1 MLVNRG
7 NTVLWNVDTQFDFI
21 DPEGKLY
28 VEGSEKLKPTL
39 SNITEFGE
47 SNKIRVVNTM
57 DWHYEDSEE
66 LSDEP
71 DFAETFPPHCMA
83 DSKGVEFIKE
93 TEPDQPYI
101 IDWSINLGLKYLPPV
116 RNLII
121 RKDKFDVFEGNP
133 NTNRIVDI
141 LKKGGTEMVIVYGV
155 TADIC
160 VSFAVNGL
168 LERGLRVVL
177 VKDAIN
183 PLNEKTFEN
192 LLEVWEKNNN
202 FHYLEFEE
210 LSIT

>member
-21 DPEGKLY
+21 DPDGKLY
-28 VEGSEKLKPTL
+28 VEGAEEIKPTL
-39 SNITEFGE
+39 TTITEFGE

-66 LSDEP
+66 LSDDP

-93 TEPDQPYI
+93 TDPEEPYI

-121 RKDKFDVFEGNP
+121 RKDKFDVFDGNP

-141 LKKGGTEMVIVYGV
+141 LKRGGTEVAIVYGV

-160 VSFAVNGL
+160 VSFAINGL

-177 VKDAIN
+177 LKDGTK
-183 PLNEKTFEN
+183 PLNESSFEN
-192 LLEVWEKNNN
+192 LLGIWEKNNN
-202 FHYLEFEE
+202 FQYLEFED